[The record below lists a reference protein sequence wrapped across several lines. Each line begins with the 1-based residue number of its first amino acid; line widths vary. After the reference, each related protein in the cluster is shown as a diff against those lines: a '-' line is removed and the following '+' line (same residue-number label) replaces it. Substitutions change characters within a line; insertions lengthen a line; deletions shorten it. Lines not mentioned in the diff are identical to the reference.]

1 MKPLARK
8 TGKYLCGYPQDYKY
22 IHKATLVRNHIPEE
36 HDLLEVLHD
45 LSPTL
50 SFKHKTFAEAVRLL
64 QKMMNWKFKDQE
76 DQKDH
81 ERTITNRVR
90 CLCRVV
96 RQGERKTHS
105 QCVLPWVLELPWR
118 SGHVGSGA
126 ADGGAADGESNGSWG
141 DQSGT
146 SWVPSQYLIKFNA
159 ELMLATRSDLHDKKI
174 KDEPSLPLVT
184 EGLAPFDIVVASWE
198 DGFKHEVPGLTSE
211 ALQKLLKSSGSRG
224 GHRDFLWEMKHTV
237 SGNNVS
243 LRQQVDHHLIIY
255 CFDQDQKRFYVRV
268 DTFGP
273 VADQKEREPEN
284 SETLRKALAFMIPI
298 CTEFCEDKID
308 AADLK
313 GYRDKC
319 LKEQGISTRA
329 TKGKASK
336 TAADAEASAKLKPGA
351 STKDASTQWGPGVN
365 KSTKQKPEASTEQD
379 KEAKLA
385 KRNAKGKAQGK
396 EEGAATKPVKAMK
409 PLMGLLSVGAT

>member
-1 MKPLARK
+1 M
-8 TGKYLCGYPQDYKY
+8 
-22 IHKATLVRNHIPEE
+22 
-36 HDLLEVLHD
+36 
-45 LSPTL
+45 S
-50 SFKHKTFAEAVRLL
+50 
-64 QKMMNWKFKDQE
+64 
-76 DQKDH
+76 
-81 ERTITNRVR
+81 
-90 CLCRVV
+90 
-96 RQGERKTHS
+96 
-105 QCVLPWVLELPWR
+105 ELPWR

-126 ADGGAADGESNGSWG
+126 ADGESNERG

-146 SWVPSQYLIKFNA
+146 SWVPSQYVVKFSD
-159 ELMLATRSDLHDKKI
+159 ELMLATRTHIDDLKI
-174 KDEPSLPLVT
+174 TDEPSLPLVT
-184 EGLAPFDIVVASWE
+184 EGLAPHDIVVASWA

-224 GHRDFLWEMKHTV
+224 GHRDFLWEMKQTV

-273 VADQKEREPEN
+273 VATQKEREPEN

-313 GYRDKC
+313 SYRDKC
-319 LKEQGISTRA
+319 LKEQGINTRA
-329 TKGKASK
+329 RKGKAAT
-336 TAADAEASAKLKPGA
+336 TAADAEASAKLEPGVSTKEA
-351 STKDASTQWGPGVN
+351 STKREPEVKNSTEQE
-365 KSTKQKPEASTEQD
+365 PEASTEQG

-385 KRNAKGKAQGK
+385 KRNAKGKAKGK
-396 EEGAATKPVKAMK
+396 EKGAATKPVQAMK